1 MVGNVEEFVGIADGD
16 LDETHGCSR
25 TKQPLLDRYC
35 PLAWRER
42 LRVITDAMRG
52 LLHLHTPMGSKRVVL
67 HRDIKPSNILLDE
80 HLTAKLSDFGL
91 GAEILSTAGD
101 KAGGSQITTQHVVGT
116 FGYIDPLY
124 SDTGRYSVITDGY
137 AMGIT
142 ILVILTGKAVKHA
155 KLAADDALNTPSL
168 APSVADPKAGAWEPS
183 VPTALVEE
191 VKGLC
196 WAIAK
201 RRTPLPQA
209 FERLERLASRHT
221 PQDGCLLAPE
231 KTAKGGKAAKA
242 EVAAPEAALEAVS
255 EAAQVAVPQ
264 RSARERG
271 KQPKVYSEAEKARFI
286 RKARLLA
293 ELKALDE
300 D

>member
-1 MVGNVEEFVGIADGD
+1 
-16 LDETHGCSR
+16 
-25 TKQPLLDRYC
+25 
-35 PLAWRER
+35 
-42 LRVITDAMRG
+42 
-52 LLHLHTPMGSKRVVL
+52 
-67 HRDIKPSNILLDE
+67 
-80 HLTAKLSDFGL
+80 
-91 GAEILSTAGD
+91 
-101 KAGGSQITTQHVVGT
+101 
-116 FGYIDPLY
+116 
-124 SDTGRYSVITDGY
+124 
-137 AMGIT
+137 MGIT
-142 ILVILTGKAVKHA
+142 ILVILTGRAVKHA

-255 EAAQVAVPQ
+255 EAAPVIYHLKHTPEPSNWRPPDTLGAGMTDPFNATTTIDEARAVVAEQRNASLNASFDAATTNVQAPATSVSFGSSARRQNLPTLDRLTKTFGPVTKHQSPGKGIEYVAPLTDPSEPPQ
-264 RSARERG
+264 RSARARG
-271 KQPKVYSEAEKARFI
+271 KQPKVYSEAEKATER
-286 RKARLLA
+286 ARLLA